1 MAYKSPKPP
10 PGYKYLEGYA
20 SNRAHVNL
28 MAESLRYSYDIKITY
43 DKENELFVIWG
54 KEKSK

>member
-10 PGYKYLEGYA
+10 PGYKYLESYA
-20 SNRAHVNL
+20 STRAHAKL
-28 MAESLRYSYDIKITY
+28 MAEYFQWTYDIKITY
-43 DKENELFVIWG
+43 DKENDLFVIWG